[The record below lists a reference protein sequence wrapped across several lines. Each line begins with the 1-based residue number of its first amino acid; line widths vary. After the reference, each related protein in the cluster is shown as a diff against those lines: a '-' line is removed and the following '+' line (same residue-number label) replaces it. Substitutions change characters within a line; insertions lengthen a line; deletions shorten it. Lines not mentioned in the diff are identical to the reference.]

1 MKQIK
6 VDSYC
11 VKAYKKAPNV
21 WEDEF
26 NQDNKRV

>member
-11 VKAYKKAPNV
+11 VKAYKRAPNV

-26 NQDNKRV
+26 N